1 MSGRLIG
8 DVDHAGYDY
17 YEIADARKNGIGT
30 LIGVSL
36 FMLLFGAI
44 LYVAHAYGFEG
55 TTLHG
60 MVAVLGVV
68 YLGFVLHSVY
78 LICHGGRWLFAID
91 NGVLVFES
99 PFKGKGFT
107 LKITEIVSLT
117 QISRPSSDFP
127 PRLYVIS
134 TDGTKYDITD
144 CGSLHWHKVFAKL
157 LDLNPSIRKEYNTP
171 LDVLRRQNYARTE
184 QK

>member
-8 DVDHAGYDY
+8 DRDHAEYDY
-17 YEIADARKNGIGT
+17 YEIADARENGIGT

-44 LYVAHAYGFEG
+44 LYVAHAYGLEG

-91 NGVLVFES
+91 NGVLSSS
-99 PFKGKGFT
+99 PH
-107 LKITEIVSLT
+107 
-117 QISRPSSDFP
+117 SRERD
-127 PRLYVIS
+127 
-134 TDGTKYDITD
+134 
-144 CGSLHWHKVFAKL
+144 L
-157 LDLNPSIRKEYNTP
+157 L
-171 LDVLRRQNYARTE
+171 
-184 QK
+184 